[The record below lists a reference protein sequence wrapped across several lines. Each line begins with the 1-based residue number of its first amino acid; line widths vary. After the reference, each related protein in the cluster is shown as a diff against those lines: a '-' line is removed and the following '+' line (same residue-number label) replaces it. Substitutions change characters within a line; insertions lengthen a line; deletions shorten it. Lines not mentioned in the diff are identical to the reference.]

1 MTLFLGALPPRGG
14 LVMAL
19 THLQGPAHS
28 EAAERLEI
36 SEKAVE
42 EAGEAGP

>member
-1 MTLFLGALPPRGG
+1 MLMGNDAVPWSAATTRR
-14 LVMAL
+14 
-19 THLQGPAHS
+19 TRDLQGPAHS